1 MEDIKGNISQNLVL
15 LRKSRKLTQQ
25 ELAANFNY
33 SDKAISRWETGESL
47 PDISVLLS
55 VCEFYGV
62 DFEWLIRSHDD
73 APPPRAQN
81 KDTGLKV
88 ATILLFAT
96 FMFAIAVVVFVYGL
110 LRNDVAVWT
119 AFIWA
124 LPPSCLFAFFMSRK
138 WWRGPSQYIMLSC
151 TVWTM
156 LAAIYAQAL
165 FALDSSIW
173 YIFLLGIPVQVMIIL
188 FSYISKHS
196 AQPAPRQK

>member
-73 APPPRAQN
+73 ATPPRAQN

-110 LRNDVAVWT
+110 LRNGVAVWT
-119 AFIWA
+119 AFVWA

-156 LAAIYAQAL
+156 LGAIYVQAL
-165 FALDSSIW
+165 FALDVSIW